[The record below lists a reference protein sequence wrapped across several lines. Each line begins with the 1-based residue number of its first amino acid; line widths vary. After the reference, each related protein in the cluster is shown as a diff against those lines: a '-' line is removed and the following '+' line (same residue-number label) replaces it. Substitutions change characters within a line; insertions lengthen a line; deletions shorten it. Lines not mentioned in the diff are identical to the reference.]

1 MYVRNI
7 TRHVNGCVCTLR
19 SVTGSEQIVDWTT
32 DVSFALKDKDAFVG
46 HVLPP
51 FQTTFHHT
59 FSF

>member
-7 TRHVNGCVCTLR
+7 TRLVKGCIYTLR
-19 SVTGSEQIVDWTT
+19 SVIGSEQIVNWAK
-32 DVSFALKDKDAFVG
+32 DVSLALKDKDAFVG

>member
-7 TRHVNGCVCTLR
+7 TRFVKGCICTSR
-19 SVTGSEQIVDWTT
+19 SGTGSEQIVDWTKV
-32 DVSFALKDKDAFVG
+32 VSFSLKGKEAFVG